1 VELQDRGGLGHEEL
15 MKARDAFIKAAS
27 QDPRLTAVRAN
38 GMDDSSQYQVDIDVL
53 QASAM
58 GIAISTIN
66 DTLSTAWGGSY
77 VSNFIDRGRVK
88 KVYLQGEASS
98 RMMPEDLDRWFV
110 RNAAGD
116 MVPFSSF
123 SKGSWTKGPPLL
135 ERFNGVGAVEIN
147 GAPVEGVSSGTAM
160 QIVADL
166 VSKLPEGI
174 GYEWTGLSY
183 QEAKSGAQAPLL
195 YALSVLVV
203 FLALAALYES
213 WSIPFAVI
221 LVVPL
226 GVLGALLATDIRGLS
241 NDVYFQV
248 GLLTTI
254 GLAAKNAIMIVEFAR
269 KLMLQGYALIP
280 ATLEAVRI
288 RLRPILMTSFAFILG
303 VLPLVVST
311 GAGAGSRH
319 SVGTGVLGGMI
330 SATLLGIFFA
340 PLFFFVVKKLFP
352 EKITQ
357 GTETATVTS
366 EVRA

>member
-1 VELQDRGGLGHEEL
+1 
-15 MKARDAFIKAAS
+15 
-27 QDPRLTAVRAN
+27 
-38 GMDDSSQYQVDIDVL
+38 
-53 QASAM
+53 
-58 GIAISTIN
+58 
-66 DTLSTAWGGSY
+66 
-77 VSNFIDRGRVK
+77 
-88 KVYLQGEASS
+88 
-98 RMMPEDLDRWFV
+98 
-110 RNAAGD
+110 
-116 MVPFSSF
+116 
-123 SKGSWTKGPPLL
+123 
-135 ERFNGVGAVEIN
+135 
-147 GAPVEGVSSGTAM
+147 M

-166 VSKLPEGI
+166 VGKLPEAI
-174 GYEWTGLSY
+174 GNEWTGLSY

-226 GVLGALLATDIRGLS
+226 GVLGAVLATDLRGLN

-269 KLMLQGYALIP
+269 NLLTQGYALIP

-303 VLPLVVST
+303 VLPLVLST

-319 SVGTGVLGGMI
+319 AVGTGVLGGMI
-330 SATLLGIFFA
+330 AATILGIFFA
-340 PLFFFVVKKLFP
+340 PLFFLVVKKIFP
-352 EKITQ
+352 EKLKKDSLAKR
-357 GTETATVTS
+357 TELELS
-366 EVRA
+366 I